1 MAPALASVLGTT
13 GRSHHRDGALQ
24 SAVSISDGRPIRLSE
39 VCSMKKSRRVT
50 MLELVQLVQDTAR
63 SDEEV
68 VALITHMI
76 NTRRVVLS
84 GTFADK
90 RLATALAV

>member
-1 MAPALASVLGTT
+1 
-13 GRSHHRDGALQ
+13 
-24 SAVSISDGRPIRLSE
+24 
-39 VCSMKKSRRVT
+39 MKRSRRVT
-50 MLELVQLVQDTAR
+50 MLELIHLVQDTAR

-68 VALITHMI
+68 VAVITHMI
-76 NTRRVVLS
+76 DTGRVVLS

>member
-1 MAPALASVLGTT
+1 
-13 GRSHHRDGALQ
+13 
-24 SAVSISDGRPIRLSE
+24 
-39 VCSMKKSRRVT
+39 MKKSRRVT